1 LFDFDTNIAMLDE
14 IQVSEKQMTC
24 RQKPLSG
31 SSTKGN
37 IMSTITSS
45 SVLSTTTA
53 AELAQA
59 MPSPVVINDTPAAAI
74 PAQGLKATY
83 AAIEQLVVEHDAWKE
98 TAFRTSNEQLYVLL
112 QKCYGI
118 YKAMEGTSPEA
129 VALRNGLRDYISLK
143 GHSFTKTT
151 HTLTKI
157 VKCVFG
163 TDRRRVSAYS
173 IVLRS
178 ALAQRV
184 GILDV
189 AQFIR
194 DAGGVEE
201 IRLAKSPNAM
211 SPKQKAQIANSTVV
225 VNNMGVISS
234 PALSGLMNDVGKIGS
249 NMVLIGTWQSD
260 GSVVVRAVVESDTV
274 LTAAL
279 ASHYSAIK
287 EAAKTQAIEQKAAVE
302 TATTQQAIEAA
313 AATATVTM

>member
-1 LFDFDTNIAMLDE
+1 MQQTM
-14 IQVSEKQMTC
+14 
-24 RQKPLSG
+24 
-31 SSTKGN
+31 
-37 IMSTITSS
+37 SS
-45 SVLSTTTA
+45 SPVLSTANA
-53 AELAQA
+53 AEFAQA
-59 MPSPVVINDTPAAAI
+59 MPIPVVQNDTSAAATT
-74 PAQGLKATY
+74 AQGVKATY
-83 AAIEQLVVEHDAWKE
+83 AAIEQLVVEHDAWKQ

-118 YKAMEGTSPEA
+118 YKAMEGTSSEA
-129 VALRNGLRDYISLK
+129 VALRNGLRDYINLK
-143 GHSFTKTT
+143 GHAFTKTT

-163 TDRRRVSAYS
+163 TDRRRVSVYS

-184 GILDV
+184 SILDV

-234 PALSGLMNDVGKIGS
+234 PALSGLLNDAGKIGS
-249 NMVLIGTWQSD
+249 RAIGVRSRFRTAAS
-260 GSVVVRAVVESDTV
+260 SERAVHNEIG
-274 LTAAL
+274 L
-279 ASHYSAIK
+279 
-287 EAAKTQAIEQKAAVE
+287 
-302 TATTQQAIEAA
+302 
-313 AATATVTM
+313 

>member
-1 LFDFDTNIAMLDE
+1 MLDE

-313 AATATVTM
+313 AATASITM

>member
-1 LFDFDTNIAMLDE
+1 
-14 IQVSEKQMTC
+14 
-24 RQKPLSG
+24 
-31 SSTKGN
+31 
-37 IMSTITSS
+37 MSTITSS

-53 AELAQA
+53 ATEFAQV
-59 MPSPVVINDTPAAAI
+59 MPSPVVQNDTSAAATT
-74 PAQGLKATY
+74 AQGVKATY

-129 VALRNGLRDYISLK
+129 VALRSGLRDYINLK
-143 GHSFTKTT
+143 GHAFTKTT

-184 GILDV
+184 SNLDV

-234 PALSGLMNDVGKIGS
+234 PALSGLLNDVGKIGS

-287 EAAKTQAIEQKAAVE
+287 EAAKTQAVEQKAAEV

-313 AATATVTM
+313 AATATITM

>member
-1 LFDFDTNIAMLDE
+1 MQNTLAT
-14 IQVSEKQMTC
+14 
-24 RQKPLSG
+24 
-31 SSTKGN
+31 ST
-37 IMSTITSS
+37 
-45 SVLSTTTA
+45 LSTTTA
-53 AELAQA
+53 AESAQA
-59 MPSPVVINDTPAAAI
+59 MPSPVVQNDTSAAATT
-74 PAQGLKATY
+74 AQGVKATY

-129 VALRNGLRDYISLK
+129 VALRSGLRDYINLK
-143 GHSFTKTT
+143 GHAFTKTT

-184 GILDV
+184 SILDV
-189 AQFIR
+189 AKFIQ

-234 PALSGLMNDVGKIGS
+234 PALSGLLNDVGKIGS

-287 EAAKTQAIEQKAAVE
+287 EAAKTQAVEQKAAEV

-313 AATATVTM
+313 AATATLTM

>member
-1 LFDFDTNIAMLDE
+1 MLDE
-14 IQVSEKQMTC
+14 IQVSEMQMTC
-24 RQKPLSG
+24 RQKPLTG

-45 SVLSTTTA
+45 PVLSTSSA
-53 AELAQA
+53 AEFAHA
-59 MPSPVVINDTPAAAI
+59 IPVTVVQNDTPTTAPA
-74 PAQGLKATY
+74 AQGVIATY

-118 YKAMEGTSPEA
+118 YKAMEGTSSEA
-129 VALRNGLRDYISLK
+129 VALRDGLRSYIDLK
-143 GHSFTKTT
+143 GHAFTKTT

-163 TDRRRVSAYS
+163 TDRRRVSVYS

-184 GILDV
+184 SILDV

-194 DAGGVEE
+194 NAGGVEE

-225 VNNMGVISS
+225 VNNMGVVSS
-234 PALSGLMNDVGKIGS
+234 PALSGLLNDAGKIGS

-260 GSVVVRAVVESDTV
+260 GSVVVRAVVESDAV

-287 EAAKTQAIEQKAAVE
+287 EAAKTQAVEQKAAVE

-313 AATATVTM
+313 ASTATITM

>member
-1 LFDFDTNIAMLDE
+1 MQNTLTT
-14 IQVSEKQMTC
+14 ST
-24 RQKPLSG
+24 LSI
-31 SSTKGN
+31 N
-37 IMSTITSS
+37 N
-45 SVLSTTTA
+45 A

-59 MPSPVVINDTPAAAI
+59 LPAAVVTNDTSTAA
-74 PAQGLKATY
+74 PSAQGLKATF

-129 VALRNGLRDYISLK
+129 VALRNGLRDYINLK
-143 GHSFTKTT
+143 GHAFTKTT

-184 GILDV
+184 SILDV
-189 AQFIR
+189 AKFIR

-234 PALSGLMNDVGKIGS
+234 PALSGLLNDAGKIGS

-313 AATATVTM
+313 AATATITL

>member
-1 LFDFDTNIAMLDE
+1 MKSFINSAIATRTE
-14 IQVSEKQMTC
+14 
-24 RQKPLSG
+24 
-31 SSTKGN
+31 
-37 IMSTITSS
+37 
-45 SVLSTTTA
+45 STTDDNRIDF
-53 AELAQA
+53 AQQSDIPA
-59 MPSPVVINDTPAAAI
+59 SVVVVALPVETVVSNDTPTAA
-74 PAQGLKATY
+74 PSAQGLKATF

-129 VALRNGLRDYISLK
+129 VALRNGLRDYINLK
-143 GHSFTKTT
+143 GHAFTKTT

-184 GILDV
+184 SILDV

-211 SPKQKAQIANSTVV
+211 SSKQKAQIANTTVV
-225 VNNMGVISS
+225 VNNMGVVSSLAIS
-234 PALSGLMNDVGKIGS
+234 GMMNDAGKIGS
-249 NMVLIGTWQSD
+249 NTVLIGTWQAD
-260 GSVVVRAVVESDTV
+260 GSVIVRAVVESDTV

-287 EAAKTQAIEQKAAVE
+287 EAAKTQAVEQKASVE
-302 TATTQQAIEAA
+302 AASKQEAIEAA
-313 AATATVTM
+313 AATATLTA